1 MIMDMIRRTMTIL
14 TRNIR
19 IMSTSMNMIMS
30 ILTIILVTTVTMRAM
45 RIKRSTIMDILM
57 DMITLVMTVTTKVIL
72 MDMIMRF
79 LPGKS
84 EPWKLGILIQMLHPL
99 VETGTQNPL

>member
-1 MIMDMIRRTMTIL
+1 
-14 TRNIR
+14 
-19 IMSTSMNMIMS
+19 
-30 ILTIILVTTVTMRAM
+30 
-45 RIKRSTIMDILM
+45 MDILM